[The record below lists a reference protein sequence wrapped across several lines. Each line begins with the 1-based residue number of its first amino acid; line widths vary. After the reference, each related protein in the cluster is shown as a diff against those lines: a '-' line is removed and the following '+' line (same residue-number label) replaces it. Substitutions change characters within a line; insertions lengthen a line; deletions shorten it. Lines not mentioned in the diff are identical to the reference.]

1 MQQPVTIKQSS
12 GIEALKYL
20 ILGMR
25 PSQWVKNAFVF
36 AGIVFAE
43 QHLFTEPWAL
53 GRVLFAFI
61 LFCIV
66 SGCVYL
72 MNDLADIEQDRLH
85 PKKKF
90 RPLPSGRLSPG
101 LAKFATLVL
110 GLSSLLLPWLIG
122 IRESSLV
129 LPRPG
134 GFDALQSWT
143 SQLLADYTFG
153 WYAFGLVLLAY
164 FLLQIAYT
172 FRLKHVVIIDLFCI
186 AGGFVLRALG
196 GAAVLQVFITP
207 WWLLCVLLLS
217 LFLGLGKRRNELM
230 VLEGEAAHHRKIL
243 QEYSPTL
250 LDHLITIVV
259 ACTILVYSLATF
271 DAPSVPREPFPFLML
286 TIPFVIYAL
295 FRYLY
300 LIYQKGEG
308 GTPEELLLKDRP
320 FFFSIAC
327 WGLLVLVILS
337 VFSAA

>member
-1 MQQPVTIKQSS
+1 MTAKQSS
-12 GIEALKYL
+12 PVEALKYL
-20 ILGMR
+20 LLGMR
-25 PSQWVKNAFVF
+25 PNQWVKNAFVF

-53 GRVLFAFI
+53 GRVALAFV

-90 RPLPSGRLSPG
+90 RPLPSGRLSPT
-101 LAKFATLVL
+101 LARGAILVL
-110 GLSSLLLPWLIG
+110 GLSSLLLPWFIALSG
-122 IRESSLV
+122 SSQT

-134 GFDALQSWT
+134 GLSMVRAWAK
-143 SQLLADYTFG
+143 QLFIDGTLG
-153 WYAFGLVLLAY
+153 WYAFAVILLSY
-164 FLLQIAYT
+164 FLLQVAYT
-172 FRLKHVVIIDLFCI
+172 FRLKHVVIVDLFCI

-196 GAAVLQVFITP
+196 GAAVLQVLITP
-207 WWLLCVLLLS
+207 WWLMCVLLLS

-230 VLEGEAAHHRKIL
+230 VLEGSAAGHRRIL
-243 QEYSPTL
+243 QEYSLPL
-250 LDHLITIVV
+250 LDNLIGIVV
-259 ACTILVYSLATF
+259 ACTILVYSQATF
-271 DAPSVPREPFPFLML
+271 DAPSVPRRPFPFLMI

-320 FFFSIAC
+320 FFFSIAI
-327 WGLLVLVILS
+327 WAILVMGILW
-337 VFSAA
+337 FAAR

>member
-1 MQQPVTIKQSS
+1 MQQPVTIKQAS
-12 GIEALKYL
+12 GPQMLKYL
-20 ILGMR
+20 VLAMR

-53 GRVLFAFI
+53 GRVAAAFT

-72 MNDLADIEQDRLH
+72 MNDLADIDQDRLH
-85 PKKKF
+85 PKKRL

-101 LAKFATLVL
+101 LAKVVAL
-110 GLSSLLLPWLIG
+110 GLGLGSLTLPWIIG
-122 IRESSLV
+122 AYLLSGGSDGAAQALLDRASSSYALGWFGFGAV
-129 LPRPG
+129 L
-134 GFDALQSWT
+134 AI
-143 SQLLADYTFG
+143 
-153 WYAFGLVLLAY
+153 Y
-164 FLLQIAYT
+164 FLIQIAYT
-172 FRLKHVVIIDLFCI
+172 FRLKHVVIVDLFCI
-186 AGGFVLRALG
+186 AAGFVLRALG
-196 GAAVLQVFITP
+196 GAAILQVIITP
-207 WWLLCVLLLS
+207 WWLLSVLLLS

-230 VLEGEAAHHRKIL
+230 VLEGEAAGHRRIL
-243 QEYSPTL
+243 QEYSTQL

-271 DAPSVPREPFPFLML
+271 DAPTVPQEPFPFLMI

-320 FFFSIAC
+320 FFFSIAT

-337 VFSAA
+337 AFGGR